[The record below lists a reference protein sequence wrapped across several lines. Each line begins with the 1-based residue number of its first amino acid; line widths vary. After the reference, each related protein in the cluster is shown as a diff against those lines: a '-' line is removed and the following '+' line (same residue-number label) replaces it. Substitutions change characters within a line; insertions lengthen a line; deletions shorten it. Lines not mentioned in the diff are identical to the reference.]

1 MQVRRNPVDG
11 QIAHHKSSGTGHD
24 GGIHREHM
32 PVRQQVGHTEKN
44 GRASLRDNGA
54 REIFLIEG
62 GEISVPEKVRLARQV
77 GMHQLTE
84 LPDSYFV
91 EVGGLA
97 GKLNAALAR
106 ERQIL
111 ADFILG
117 RRPLVQATR

>member
-1 MQVRRNPVDG
+1 MQVGRNPVDG
-11 QIAHHKSSGTGHD
+11 QIAHRESSGTGHD
-24 GGIHREHM
+24 SGIHWQDV
-32 PVRQQVGHTEKN
+32 PVRQQVRDRKKN
-44 GRASLRDNGA
+44 GSASLRDNGA

-62 GEISVPEKVRLARQV
+62 GEISIPEKICFARQV

-91 EVGGLA
+91 EVGGPA

-111 ADFILG
+111 ADFVLG
-117 RRPLVQATR
+117 RRP